1 MSNVYY
7 SRTYSGLFIYHS
19 TQKNP
24 QEKCFDMH
32 SHNEYELLFLL
43 SGDVTEVI
51 EDRKYKLR
59 KYDLVLIR
67 PNNYHYIQVD
77 SPEDYDRY
85 VIYFE
90 PTTLGI
96 DNIQL
101 LEESPEVWSCRHRPV
116 IIELFKRL
124 DYYQT
129 MMDKET
135 LKDMTCLLLKELIF
149 NLSFTDS
156 GDRPMLENVHPVVS
170 KALAEINA
178 NLLTIKN
185 VSHIAEKL
193 YVTESYLYRIF
204 KQELKTTPYKYIT
217 EKRLQIAHSMLAQGI
232 PPTLVYRECGFNDY
246 TSFYR
251 SYVKQ
256 FGHSPSNSR

>member
-1 MSNVYY
+1 MSNISYHRQY
-7 SRTYSGLFIYHS
+7 NGLFINHC
-19 TQKNP
+19 TLKNP

-43 SGDVTEVI
+43 NGDITELI
-51 EDRKYKLR
+51 EDRKYKL
-59 KYDLVLIR
+59 KKHDLVLIR

-90 PTTLGI
+90 PKSLGI
-96 DNIQL
+96 DNIAL
-101 LEESPEVWSCRHRPV
+101 LEDATEVYNCRHRPV

-129 MMDKET
+129 MMSEEA
-135 LKDMTCLLLKELIF
+135 LKDMTCLLLKELLY
-149 NLSFTDS
+149 NLSFANS
-156 GDRPMLENVHPVVS
+156 SNRPILENVHPVVS

-178 NLLTIKN
+178 NLLTVKN
-185 VSHIAEKL
+185 VSQIAEKL

-204 KQELKTTPYKYIT
+204 KRELKTTPYRYIT
-217 EKRLQIAHSMLAQGI
+217 EKRLQIAHSMLAQGL
-232 PPTLVYRECGFNDY
+232 PPTQVYRECGFNDY

-256 FGHSPSNSR
+256 FGHAPSNRK